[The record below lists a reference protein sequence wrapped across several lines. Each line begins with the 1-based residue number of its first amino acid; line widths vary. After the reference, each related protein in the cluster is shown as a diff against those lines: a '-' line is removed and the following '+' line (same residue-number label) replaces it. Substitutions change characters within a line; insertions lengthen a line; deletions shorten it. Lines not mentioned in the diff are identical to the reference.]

1 MQSRNVRIVRILM
14 HYVHYQGDDIMS
26 IAENISNVL
35 KFIPENVK
43 LIAVSKTKTIEE
55 MKEAYDVGIR
65 DFGENKVQEIQNKYS
80 NFPSDVRWHLIGHL
94 QRNKVKYI
102 VDKVHLIHSLDSIDL
117 LNEIEKQYGKKN
129 ATAHV
134 LIEINIGKE
143 ASKTGIF
150 VEQLNNLINAVENC
164 NNVKAEGLMTVIP
177 KGTSE
182 ENKEYF
188 KEMKI
193 IFENLNNKQF
203 KNIKMK
209 YLSMGM
215 TEDYKIAIEE
225 GSNMVRIGTGIFG
238 PRNYN
243 NK

>member
-1 MQSRNVRIVRILM
+1 
-14 HYVHYQGDDIMS
+14 MS
-26 IAENISNVL
+26 IAENISNIQ
-35 KFIPENVK
+35 KSIPENVK
-43 LIAVSKTKTIEE
+43 LIAVSKTKTVDE
-55 MKEAYDVGIR
+55 MKEAYNVGIR
-65 DFGENKVQEIQNKYS
+65 DFGENKVQEIQNKYP
-80 NFPSDVRWHLIGHL
+80 NFPKDVTWHLIGHL

-102 VDKVHLIHSLDSIDL
+102 VDKVHLIHSLDSIEL
-117 LNEIEKQYGKKN
+117 LNEIEKQYTHKN
-129 ATAHV
+129 KVAHV

-143 ASKTGIF
+143 PSKTGIF
-150 VEQLNNLINAVENC
+150 VEQLNDLINAVENC
-164 NNVKAEGLMTVIP
+164 NHVKAEGLMTVIP
-177 KGTSE
+177 KRSPE
-182 ENKEYF
+182 ENREFF

>member
-1 MQSRNVRIVRILM
+1 M

-55 MKEAYDVGIR
+55 MKEAYDFGIR

-129 ATAHV
+129 AIAHV

>member
-1 MQSRNVRIVRILM
+1 
-14 HYVHYQGDDIMS
+14 MS

-35 KFIPENVK
+35 KYIPENVK
-43 LIAVSKTKTIEE
+43 LIAVSKTKTVEE
-55 MKEAYDVGIR
+55 MKEAYEVGIR
-65 DFGENKVQEIQNKYS
+65 DFGENKVQEIQNKYPD
-80 NFPSDVRWHLIGHL
+80 FPRDVRWHLIGHL

-102 VDKVHLIHSLDSIDL
+102 VDKVHLIHSLDSINL
-117 LNEIEKQYGKKN
+117 LNEIEKQYTQKN

-143 ASKTGIF
+143 SSKTGIS
-150 VEQLNNLINAVENC
+150 VEELNDLINAIENC

-177 KGTSE
+177 KGSSE
-182 ENKEYF
+182 ENREYF

-193 IFENLNNKQF
+193 IFENLNNKEF

-238 PRNYN
+238 SRNYIKN
-243 NK
+243 RRV